1 MHSDKPLSLKVYEWL
16 QKQGYPLEME
26 VASALSEKG
35 LWVRRASHYTDPES
49 DKSREIDVISTE
61 TDVLGMAEL
70 HFVVECKASE
80 KPWILFSSKDTLA
93 NYNRLFA
100 LGILSDQ
107 ARHALSKHIDGARNL
122 FAWFNKKR
130 RVGYSMTQAFT
141 NSDDPVHSA
150 VFGAVKACLWLRK
163 ETSCPLFFAFPVVV
177 VDAPLVECFLDD
189 DGEMHV
195 EEIPDGVLFFDG
207 QLPNAHGCCL
217 RIISRGSLRN
227 YCDELMGL
235 KDAVLTLIQGDIKHA
250 WETFLEKQNYPNSTK
265 KLDT

>member
-1 MHSDKPLSLKVYEWL
+1 MHSDKPLLPKLYEWL

-26 VASALSEKG
+26 VASALSKTE
-35 LWVRRASHYTDPES
+35 LWVRQASYYKDPES
-49 DKSREIDVISTE
+49 DKSREIDVICTE
-61 TDVLGMAEL
+61 AEVLGMAEL

-93 NYNRLFA
+93 RYNSLFA

-107 ARHALSKHIDGARNL
+107 ARGALVNHIDIDIGGVRNL
-122 FAWFNKKR
+122 FAWFSKR

-141 NSDDPVHSA
+141 NSDDPVHRA
-150 VFGAVKACLWLRK
+150 VFGAVKACLWLQT

-189 DGEMHV
+189 DGEMQV

-207 QLPNAHGCCL
+207 QLPNSHGCCL
-217 RIISRGSLRN
+217 RIISRGALHN
-227 YCDELMGL
+227 YCDELVGL
-235 KDAVLTLIQGDIKHA
+235 KDAVLTLIQDDIKLE
-250 WETFLEKQNYPNSTK
+250 WE
-265 KLDT
+265 KLVQGRGD